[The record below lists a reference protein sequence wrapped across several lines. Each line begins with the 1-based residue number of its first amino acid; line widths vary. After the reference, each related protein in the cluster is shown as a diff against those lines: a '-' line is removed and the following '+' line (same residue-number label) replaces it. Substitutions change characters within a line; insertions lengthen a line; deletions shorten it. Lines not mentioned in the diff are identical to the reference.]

1 MAEELKVRITADTSD
16 FSKGMET
23 AKKKMGE
30 VSKQASKQSGVGG
43 ANAFFKGF
51 SPEYA
56 KFSDA
61 MKDARSQFGSAFSG
75 ASKAGKGASRIFG
88 TVGRAAG
95 AALKAA
101 GPIGAA
107 MGLAIDVVGKKLK
120 KVWELAKATAKAFDP
135 QGYAKAA
142 GAVQNSMKKLKTSIG
157 AFTAPIVNGILKGVS
172 VIIDGVTFVVKRV
185 HAVLSWVYGFVTAL
199 LQPVFDFIKKGIE
212 GIKKVIDWVVDG
224 FKSLA
229 NKISNFLGMGDVFAP
244 VSQGAKDAAEEVA
257 AVTSETS
264 IGLAAFDKLNAISGG
279 EGDAATAEEM
289 KKKSEE
295 MKEAGKNLGE
305 MIREFVGKIPQMLT
319 GIDFGGLFSGFGES
333 AGKAWDGFKSLGT
346 AALTGIGAF
355 GKGIIAGLGVAG
367 AGIWSVFKSLGT
379 AALTGIGAVGSV
391 MMAGLTATGKLLWAG
406 FEAAGR
412 FALEAITAAGSF
424 FITFVINPIVA
435 AIKWLVEKV
444 KWLVNKISGI
454 GNFFGG
460 IGNAVG
466 GALGGVKSFLG
477 LAGGGAVAPNRPAP
491 YILGDNKRE
500 YEIVSPVSL
509 MEKAVMSA
517 IAKSGGTGGGSAGPI
532 ELVVNLDSRAIA
544 RTIYDPLKNE
554 GTRRGTHL

>member
-30 VSKQASKQSGVGG
+30 VSKQASKQSGIGG
-43 ANAFFKGF
+43 ADSFFKGF

-56 KFSDA
+56 RFSDA
-61 MKDARSQFGSAFSG
+61 MKDVRSQFGSAFSG
-75 ASKAGKGASRIFG
+75 ASKAGSGASKAFG
-88 TVGRAAG
+88 AVGKVAG
-95 AALKAA
+95 AVLKAA
-101 GPIGAA
+101 GPIGVA
-107 MGLAIDVVGKKLK
+107 MSVVAKKLK

-135 QGYAKAA
+135 QGYARAA
-142 GAVQNSMKKLKTSIG
+142 GAVQSSMKKLKTSIG

-172 VIIDGVTFVVKRV
+172 AIIDGVTLVVKRV

-199 LQPVFDFIKKGIE
+199 LKPVFDFIKKGIE

-244 VSQGAKDAAEEVA
+244 VSEGAKDAAEEMA

-264 IGLAAFDKLNAISGG
+264 IGLAAFDKLNAVSGG

-305 MIREFVGKIPQMLT
+305 LIREWADELPKKLT
-319 GIDFGGLFSGFGES
+319 GIDFGGLWNGFCETMGGVADWLGGVLGGILDFDWLGLWNGFCDTMGDVAS
-333 AGKAWDGFKSLGT
+333 WLGGILGGILDFDWLGLWDGFCETMGNIGKWIMDKLTKVLNFDWKKLWEGFKKVMKKIAT
-346 AALTGIGAF
+346 FIKDKILEGIKGALD
-355 GKGIIAGLGVAG
+355 
-367 AGIWSVFKSLGT
+367 
-379 AALTGIGAVGSV
+379 
-391 MMAGLTATGKLLWAG
+391 
-406 FEAAGR
+406 
-412 FALEAITAAGSF
+412 
-424 FITFVINPIVA
+424 
-435 AIKWLVEKV
+435 
-444 KWLVNKISGI
+444 
-454 GNFFGG
+454 FFGG
-460 IGNAVG
+460 IGNAIG
-466 GALGGVKSFLG
+466 GAFGGVKSFLG

-517 IAKSGGTGGGSAGPI
+517 IAKSGGSGGGGGTGPI

>member
-30 VSKQASKQSGVGG
+30 VSKQASKQSGIGG
-43 ANAFFKGF
+43 ADSFFKGF

-56 KFSDA
+56 RFSDA
-61 MKDARSQFGSAFSG
+61 MKDVRSQFGSAFSG
-75 ASKAGKGASRIFG
+75 ASKAGSGASKAFG
-88 TVGRAAG
+88 AIGKVAG
-95 AALKAA
+95 AVLKAA
-101 GPIGAA
+101 GPIGVA
-107 MGLAIDVVGKKLK
+107 MSVVAKKLK

-142 GAVQNSMKKLKTSIG
+142 GAVQSSMKKLKTSIG

-172 VIIDGVTFVVKRV
+172 AIIDGVTFVVKRV

-199 LQPVFDFIKKGIE
+199 LKPVFDFIKKGIE

-244 VSQGAKDAAEEVA
+244 VSEGAKDAAEEMA

-264 IGLAAFDKLNAISGG
+264 IGLAAFDKLNAVSGG

-295 MKEAGKNLGE
+295 MNEAGKNLGE
-305 MIREFVGKIPQMLT
+305 MMRDFVSKIPQMLT
-319 GIDFGGLFSGFGES
+319 GIDFGGIFGGLVS
-333 AGKAWDGFKSLGT
+333 AGSTAWETIK
-346 AALTGIGAF
+346 GIGA
-355 GKGIIAGLGVAG
+355 GALAG
-367 AGIWSVFKSLGT
+367 AVAIGTSLWNGFS
-379 AALTGIGAVGSV
+379 AVGSLAWAGISAV
-391 MMAGLTATGKLLWAG
+391 GSAVWSGLSATGTLMWAGIKMAGELAWNGIKKVGEIAWS
-406 FEAAGR
+406 
-412 FALEAITAAGSF
+412 AISAAGSF
-424 FITFVINPIVA
+424 FIKFVINPIKT
-435 AIKWLVEKV
+435 AIKWVVDKV
-444 KWLVNKISGI
+444 KWIVDKISGI

-460 IGNAVG
+460 VGDAIG
-466 GALGGVKSFLG
+466 GAFGGVKSFLG

-491 YILGDNKRE
+491 YILGDNRRE

-517 IAKSGGTGGGSAGPI
+517 IAKSSGPGGGGGTGPI